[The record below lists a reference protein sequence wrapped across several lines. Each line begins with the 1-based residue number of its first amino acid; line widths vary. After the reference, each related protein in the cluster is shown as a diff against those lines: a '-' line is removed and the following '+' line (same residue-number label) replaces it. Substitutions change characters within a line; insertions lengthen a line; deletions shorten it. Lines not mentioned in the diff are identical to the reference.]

1 MRRRKLF
8 LDAGGWLLLI
18 CLPLALA
25 SPVRAQDTGQVCA
38 QSFIDRDADGS
49 RGLDEPMATRG
60 VSASLQNAAG
70 VTIASLLLDDS
81 PLAAD
86 GLLCFGDLLAG
97 DYQITLRS
105 SEFASTTA
113 AAFSASVRPGAAPM
127 VVQFGLQPLPD
138 YALSR
143 SPADKASALN
153 AVLPLLIGGA
163 VLVASLCAAG
173 FLTALLIFRR
183 RSVSA
188 PARLHHAPIGG
199 ETSANPPLKHDSSAG
214 SPPLYAADDIDAPRA
229 N

>member
-25 SPVRAQDTGQVCA
+25 PVRAQDTGQVCA
-38 QSFIDRDADGS
+38 QSFIDRDADGA

-60 VSASLQNAAG
+60 VSASLENAAG

-105 SEFASTTA
+105 SEFATTTA
-113 AAFSASVRPGAAPM
+113 AAFSASARPGAAPM

-138 YALSR
+138 YAPSR
-143 SPADKASALN
+143 GPADDVSALN
-153 AVLPLLIGGA
+153 AVLPLLLGGA
-163 VLVASLCAAG
+163 VLAVILCVIGLLMA
-173 FLTALLIFRR
+173 FLIVRR
-183 RSVSA
+183 RSQAA
-188 PARLHHAPIGG
+188 PALGNRAPI
-199 ETSANPPLKHDSSAG
+199 SAQSGAIPPLKHDPSAG
-214 SPPLYAADDIDAPRA
+214 SPPLYATDDIDAPRA